1 MRPQSGVKLGL
12 AMLNN
17 INLNLLRSLHV
28 LLEECHVS
36 KAAQRLHITQSAVS
50 RQLAQLR
57 ELCSDPLLVRDGNR
71 LIPTPRALLLKTKL
85 DDLLG
90 EFDHFLD
97 DKPFEPSDWKGELIL
112 ASSDYVAQYILP
124 DIAANI
130 AAQAPE
136 LDLAYRLWQPSFLDE
151 MNDTGIHLASTMLPT
166 KPEQV
171 SSIKLGEDKS
181 VCVMRKS
188 HPLSSKQEISV
199 DELVAYAH
207 IKVTGGGD
215 KDSHADIALKALG
228 YQRRIALKVP
238 FFSAACNALSRNDH
252 LMIVPEHIAINL
264 AHHVEL
270 EYRHLPFDTQSH
282 LYWLMWH
289 PKYDNDSAHRWVRE
303 LVSKTMKDSSYSIGM
318 ILNHT

>member
-1 MRPQSGVKLGL
+1 
-12 AMLNN
+12 MLNN

-36 KAAQRLHITQSAVS
+36 RAAQRLNITQSAVS

-57 ELCSDPLLVRDGNR
+57 ELCSDPILVRDGNQ
-71 LIPTPRALLLKTKL
+71 LIPTPRALQLKEKL

-90 EFDHFLD
+90 EFDHLLD
-97 DKPFEPSDWKGELIL
+97 DKPFEPEDWKGELIL

-124 DIAANI
+124 DIALRI
-130 AAQAPE
+130 SKQAPQI
-136 LDLAYRLWQPSFLDE
+136 DLAYRLWQPNFLTCL
-151 MNDTGIHLASTMLPT
+151 NDTGIHLASTMLPS
-166 KPEQV
+166 KPTQV

-188 HPLSSKQEISV
+188 HPLANQSSISV
-199 DELVAYAH
+199 NDLVSYGH

-215 KDSHADIALKALG
+215 KDSHADIALKAQG
-228 YQRRIALKVP
+228 YQRRVALKVP
-238 FFSAACNALSRNDH
+238 FFSAACNVLSQSDY

-264 AHHVEL
+264 AHHVDL
-270 EYRHLPFDTQSH
+270 EYRHLPFETESH

-289 PKYDNDSAHRWVRE
+289 PKYDNDSAHRWVRN
-303 LVSKTMKDSSYSIGM
+303 LVFSSMRESSYSIGM
-318 ILNHT
+318 I